1 MTARSVVAL
10 DTTVFYTSIA
20 RLIAGDPQPR
30 CGYRYAAPVTRV
42 HDPASEVRRHTDLAN
57 QVVTAIVTSTFGVP
71 ELVMMVRPQLGTMG
85 DDPSAQRRVAVYWE
99 IVRQLDAQRVPV
111 GEVSLL
117 SVQKA
122 ALGSGQWG
130 KKGTDALEQW
140 VAQQFPEYTAPT
152 FTDEKT
158 GKTKTDPR
166 YRATTVAAAAVA
178 ALVAGIAS
186 PFDGDDAAIHA
197 LRAGISLPGGV
208 SLPAPSTTRSGK
220 PRKSREDYIKE
231 KLADIE
237 TATLEE
243 LEGMSPRSPVLR
255 AAIKKRL
262 NRIEEKALMGGDW

>member
-30 CGYRYAAPVTRV
+30 CGYRYAAPVERH

-57 QVVTAIVTSTFGVP
+57 QVVSAIVGSAFGVP
-71 ELVMMVRPQLGTMG
+71 ELVLMVRPQLGTMG
-85 DDPSAQRRVAVYWE
+85 DDPSGQRRVAVYWE
-99 IVRQLDAQRVPV
+99 IIRQLDAQRVRV

-130 KKGTDALEQW
+130 KRGTNALEAW
-140 VAQQFPEYTAPT
+140 VADTYPEYTAPT

-158 GKTKTDPR
+158 GNVKADPR
-166 YRATTVAAAAVA
+166 YRSTTVAAAAVA
-178 ALVAGIAS
+178 ALVSGLSS
-186 PFDGDDAAIHA
+186 PFTGDDDAIHA
-197 LRAGISLPGGV
+197 LRNGISLPDGV

-220 PRKSREDYIKE
+220 PRKKREDYLTE
-231 KLADIE
+231 KLAFIE

-243 LEGMSPRSPVLR
+243 LEGMNPRSPELR
-255 AAIKKRL
+255 RAIKKRL
-262 NRIEEKALMGGDW
+262 ARDEEKALMGGQW

>member
-42 HDPASEVRRHTDLAN
+42 HDPSSEVRRHTDLAN
-57 QVVTAIVTSTFGVP
+57 QVVSAIVGSTFGVP
-71 ELVMMVRPQLGTMG
+71 ELVLMVRPQLGTMT

-99 IVRQLDAQRVPV
+99 IVRQLDTQRVPV

-140 VAQQFPEYTAPT
+140 VADTYPEYIAPT

-158 GKTKTDPR
+158 GKVKADPR
-166 YRATTVAAAAVA
+166 YRSTTVAAAAVA
-178 ALVAGIAS
+178 ALVAGLSS
-186 PFDGDDAAIHA
+186 PLAGNDDAIHS
-197 LRAGISLPGGV
+197 LRAGISLPDGV

-220 PRKSREDYIKE
+220 PRKSRDEYVTE
-231 KLADIE
+231 KLAFIE

-243 LEGMSPRSPVLR
+243 LEGMNPRSPELKR
-255 AAIKKRL
+255 AIKQRM
-262 NRIEEKALMGGDW
+262 NRDEEKALMGGDW